1 MYNNLDYIKQQIS
14 SNELIYIDTCS
25 LLDVVRLN
33 NFIDSAK
40 IIFIEN
46 GKKIIIHYSVLEELY
61 KLRFSSNEKKRNNA
75 SEALGIIFDNSG
87 LFIIESNPDID
98 KETECFA
105 DMKLL
110 STLFER
116 RRNHKQ
122 LLISNDHA
130 LTSDAFNFNNLASVS
145 GNRINVCYLNHF
157 GNMNVCDC
165 VKESKKEVNSTKTNL
180 QIENASTIEK
190 EPKVIIEKE
199 IIKEE
204 TSRLKKYGIP
214 ALTFIFGS
222 LLGGLGTYYLKENYW
237 LGGQS
242 NE

>member
-1 MYNNLDYIKQQIS
+1 MYNNLDYIEQQIS

-40 IIFIEN
+40 IIFIKN
-46 GKKIIIHYSVLEELY
+46 GKKIIVHYSVLEELY
-61 KLRFSSNEKKRNNA
+61 KLRFSANDKKRNNA
-75 SEALGIIFDNSG
+75 SEALDIIFDNSD
-87 LFIIESNPDID
+87 LFVIESNPDTEKD
-98 KETECFA
+98 TECFA

-157 GNMNVCDC
+157 GKMNVCDC
-165 VKESKKEVNSTKTNL
+165 VKEKKKKIDSNQTDI
-180 QIENASTIEK
+180 QIKAPNTVEQ
-190 EPKVIIEKE
+190 EPKVIVEKD

-204 TSRLKKYGIP
+204 TSALKKYGIP

-222 LLGGLGTYYLKENYW
+222 LLGGLGTYYLKENY
-237 LGGQS
+237 
-242 NE
+242 